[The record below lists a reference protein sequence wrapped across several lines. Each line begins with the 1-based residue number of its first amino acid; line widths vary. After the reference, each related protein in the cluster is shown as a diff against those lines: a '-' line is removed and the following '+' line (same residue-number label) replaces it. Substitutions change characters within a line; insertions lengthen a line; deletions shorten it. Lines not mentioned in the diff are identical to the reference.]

1 MKLKSIV
8 KLLLLI
14 AIPVFVGLYARFDD
28 LKVWNS
34 HREVFYYKD
43 RPLFT
48 SYDAFYFARFGQD
61 YLEGFYRPGRLD
73 PLRFVPDN
81 FIAGN
86 VTYPDPIP
94 MESWLGAN
102 LSRLE
107 KTHIENVALWLTPV
121 LSVLFVVPLVLFFY
135 RLNLPITGFAGSL
148 LGIISLIY
156 LIRTTVVRF
165 DTDSLNL
172 FFPFSIAYFLME
184 STYSSG
190 RRKYLYLVVAGLFA
204 QLYNWWYSHPGLILV
219 MVVTYVVWLI
229 FFSRESRKEKLREL
243 LLVILFANPIVL
255 YLGIYNLMGSINTY
269 LVNYFKPAVEGF
281 PNVFMSISEARHFEL
296 LKLSRIS
303 AGNVVVFSLG
313 FAGAVLLFIKNL
325 RNTLFLLPI
334 FLIGIIAFKGG
345 NRFAMYIAP
354 FVGMGLGYL
363 YEKSVETVNTRLPS
377 YLSRILTPVGVA
389 LITAVLIWSNAES
402 FQFLARPKITPRL
415 EADFLKLQTLT
426 PEDSWIWTWW
436 DYGTAIQ
443 YLGRRATF
451 HDGQSQGSPKTYF
464 VATTYSTSNPQVAY
478 NVITAISN
486 VGNTGVQKLLKSGK
500 KPEEIR
506 DLIFSGELSA
516 PLKHPVYWLF
526 SEDEIGKFMWINYF
540 GTWNFEEKKGV
551 RNFIVPLSCTV
562 KSSGVLV
569 CNRNRFIIDIKNGL
583 LYERNLKAPLRE
595 LVIRDNQKY
604 SVKTFHKN
612 GRLYLEYVRKNDRS
626 WLFLMGNQ
634 PFNSMF
640 NQMYILRNYDRKFF
654 DLVYDDFPT
663 MVLYRVKNVN
673 HERASE
679 GNPQR

>member
-8 KLLLLI
+8 KLLLLM

-48 SYDAFYFARFGQD
+48 SYDAFIFARFGQD
-61 YLEGFYRPGRLD
+61 YLEGLYKPGKPD
-73 PLRFVPDN
+73 PLKFVPDN
-81 FIAGN
+81 FIAEN

-121 LSVLFVVPLVLFFY
+121 LSVLFAVPLVLFFY

-148 LGIISLIY
+148 LGVISLIY

-172 FFPFSIAYFLME
+172 FFPFAIAYFLLE
-184 STYSSG
+184 STFSSG
-190 RRKYLYLVVAGLFA
+190 KRKYLCLVAAGLLA

-229 FFSRESRKEKLREL
+229 FFSKEDRKEKIREL
-243 LLVILFANPIVL
+243 LLLILFSNPVVL
-255 YLGIYNLMGSINTY
+255 YSGVQNLMGSITTY
-269 LVNYFKPAVEGF
+269 LVNYFKPAVKGF
-281 PNVFMSISEARHFEL
+281 PNVVMSISEARHFEF
-296 LKLSRIS
+296 LKLARIS
-303 AGNVVVFSLG
+303 AGNAVVFSLG
-313 FAGAVLLFIKNL
+313 FAGAVLLFMRNL

-363 YEKSVETVNTRLPS
+363 YEKSAETVKARFSS
-377 YLSRILTPVGVA
+377 YLSRILTPAGVV
-389 LITAVLIWSNAES
+389 LLTAVLVWSNAES
-402 FQFLARPKITPRL
+402 FQFLARPKITPHL

-436 DYGTAIQ
+436 DYGYAIQ

-451 HDGQSQGSPKTYF
+451 HDGGSQGSPKTYF
-464 VATTYSTSNPQVAY
+464 VATTYSTSSPQVAY
-478 NVITAISN
+478 NVITAIAN
-486 VGNTGVQKLLKSGK
+486 TGNTGIQKLLKSGK
-500 KPEEIR
+500 TPEEIR

-516 PLKHPVYWLF
+516 PLRHSVYWLF

-540 GTWNFEEKKGV
+540 GTWNFKKKKGL
-551 RNFIVPLSCTV
+551 RNFIVPLNCTV
-562 KSSGVLV
+562 RNGDVLV
-569 CNRNRFIIDIKNGL
+569 CNRNRFVIDIKRGL
-583 LYERNLKAPLRE
+583 LYERDVKVPLGK
-595 LVIRDNQKY
+595 LVIKDNQKY
-604 SVKTFHKN
+604 SVKTFHEN
-612 GRLYLEYVRKNDRS
+612 GGLYLEYVRKNGRS

-663 MVLYRVKNVN
+663 MVLYRVRN
-673 HERASE
+673 ASQEKAFE